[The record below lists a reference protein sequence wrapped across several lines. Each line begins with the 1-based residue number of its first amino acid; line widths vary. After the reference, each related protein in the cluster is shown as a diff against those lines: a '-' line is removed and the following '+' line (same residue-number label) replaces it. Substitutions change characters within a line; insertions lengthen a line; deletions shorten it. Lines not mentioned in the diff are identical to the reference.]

1 MRRITIAIGGNAIS
15 ENYEG
20 LDKVCEQIARLSE
33 LGYEISITHGNG
45 PQVGRLLLQ
54 QEMLSY
60 REPLHVLVAMT
71 QAQIGYRIQDL
82 LQKALRNKKEVFVV
96 LSRVLVRRDDESFLN
111 PKKPI
116 GPLYSEEEAKILIE
130 KKGYVMKKATFG
142 EKIGY
147 RRVVPSPEPIK
158 IIEMELIKKLA
169 EEGIVIAC
177 GGGGIPVVIN
187 EEGLIEGIEAVI
199 DKDSVSAILATE
211 LKSDVLLIAT
221 NIDRVKLNFMKEN
234 EEEIYSMSVNQA
246 KKYLK
251 EGHFLEGSMKPKIL
265 ACIKFLEN
273 TKGEAIIT
281 STDKILSAIEGNAG
295 TKIYSS

>member
-33 LGYEISITHGNG
+33 LGYEIAITHGNG
-45 PQVGRLLLQ
+45 PQIGRLLLQ
-54 QEMLSY
+54 QEMLGY

-82 LQKALRNKKEVFVV
+82 LQKALRNKKNVFVI
-96 LSRVLVRRDDESFLN
+96 LSRVVVRRDDENFLN

-116 GPLYSEEEAKILIE
+116 GPLYSEEEAKILTE
-130 KKGYVMKKATFG
+130 KKGYLMKKVTFG
-142 EKIGY
+142 DKVGY

-158 IIEMELIKKLA
+158 IIEIEAIKKLA

-177 GGGGIPVVIN
+177 GGGGIPVIVN
-187 EEGLIEGIEAVI
+187 EEGLIEGVEAVI
-199 DKDSVSAILATE
+199 DKDLTSAILARE
-211 LKSDVLLIAT
+211 LKSDLLLIAT
-221 NIDRVKLNFMKEN
+221 NVDRVKLNFMKEN
-234 EEEIYSMSVNQA
+234 EEEIYSMSVNEA
-246 KKYLK
+246 KKYLR
-251 EGHFLEGSMKPKIL
+251 EGHFLEGSMEPKIL
-265 ACIKFLEN
+265 ACIKFLEDS
-273 TKGEAIIT
+273 KGEAIIT

-295 TKIYSS
+295 TKIYP